1 MTRRAVVL
9 MNLGG
14 PDAPEAVRP
23 FLYNLFSDPAIIDL
37 PGWLRRPLAW
47 FIARQRN
54 RVAAEI
60 YAHLGGSS
68 PLLANTEAQARAL
81 EAELGPDW
89 RCFVAM
95 RYWHPLTDA
104 AVRAVKEWRPD
115 EIVLLP
121 LYPQFSTTTTGSS
134 LRAWHEAARRQ
145 GLGAPSREVSSY
157 PTEPGFI
164 AALAGLIDTALAERA
179 ARRIP
184 ARLLLSAHGLPLK
197 TVRKGDPYPQQVE
210 KTAAAA
216 AGALKQRPADWR
228 VCYQSRV
235 GPLAWLGPTTDDEI
249 RQAGKDGAGLV
260 VAPLSFVSEHSET
273 LVELD
278 RDYRQLA
285 EASGVPFYRRVA
297 AVGTDPR
304 FIAGL
309 ARLVRGEAAA
319 QTTGAAGARSSAAAA
334 MR

>member
-1 MTRRAVVL
+1 MARRAVVL

-14 PDAPEAVRP
+14 PDSPEAVRP
-23 FLYNLFSDPAIIDL
+23 FLYNLFSDRAIIDL
-37 PGWLRRPLAW
+37 SASLRRPLAW
-47 FIARQRN
+47 FIARQRH

-81 EAELGPDW
+81 QAELGLEW

-134 LRAWHEAARRQ
+134 LKAWHEEARRQ
-145 GLGAPSREVSSY
+145 GLGAPSREISSY

-164 AALAGLIDTALAERA
+164 AALAGLIDAALAEVA
-179 ARRIP
+179 AQGSP

-210 KTAAAA
+210 KTAAAVT
-216 AGALKQRPADWR
+216 GMLGQRPADWR

-235 GPLAWLGPTTDDEI
+235 GPLAWLGPTTDAEI

-260 VAPLSFVSEHSET
+260 VAPIAFVSEHSET

-278 RDYRQLA
+278 RDYRRLA
-285 EASGVPFYRRVA
+285 EAAGVPFYRRVA

-309 ARLVRGEAAA
+309 ARLVHGE
-319 QTTGAAGARSSAAAA
+319 TGTDAAGARSSAAAA
-334 MR
+334 VR